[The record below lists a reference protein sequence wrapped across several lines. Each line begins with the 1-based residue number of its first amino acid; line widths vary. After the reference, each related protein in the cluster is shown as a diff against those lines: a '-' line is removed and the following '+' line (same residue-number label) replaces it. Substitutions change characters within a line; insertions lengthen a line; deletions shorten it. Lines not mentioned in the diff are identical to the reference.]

1 MRTEHPYNQPQPGK
15 QFFIFIAITLG
26 MLIAGGFIGLGLIA
40 MMYGS
45 DIMMQVMQM
54 NLSNPK
60 NVQALWVLQIVS
72 TTLPILLIPVVF
84 ARWVVREPQA
94 YLKTGARFAPLLL
107 MMVFFVMLFSSPI
120 VEVVSNLN
128 QRMVLPQF
136 LKDLETW
143 MRNSEQS
150 GQKATEALLKM
161 DTIWDLIKSV
171 LLVGLFTA
179 IAEEFMFRGGMQ
191 TIFIRWTRNHHAAIW
206 ITAAIFSA
214 FHMEF
219 YGFLP
224 RLMLGILFGYFAYWS
239 GSIWPAVWGHF
250 LNNGS
255 AVVITYL
262 YQHKKTD
269 ISPTDQHVFNYTG
282 YVLSIIITVFLL
294 YTYRNMALAG
304 DREHN

>member
-1 MRTEHPYNQPQPGK
+1 MRTERPYNQPAPGT
-15 QFFIFIAITLG
+15 QFLIFIGITIGL
-26 MLIAGGFIGLGLIA
+26 LVLGGFIALALIA
-40 MMYGS
+40 LMYGG
-45 DIMMQVMQM
+45 DTAAQVMQM
-54 NLSNPK
+54 NVSNPK
-60 NVQALWVLQIVS
+60 AVQALWFLQVVS
-72 TTLPILLIPVVF
+72 TTLPIFLIPVVF

-94 YLKTGARFAPLLL
+94 YLKANTHFAPSILMLVLL
-107 MMVFFVMLFSSPI
+107 VMIFSSPI
-120 VEVVSNLN
+120 VEVLSNLN
-128 QRMVLPQF
+128 QRMVLPPF
-136 LKDLETW
+136 LRGLETW

-150 GQKATEALLKM
+150 AQKATEALLKM
-161 DTIWDLIKSV
+161 DTIWDLLKSL

-191 TIFIRWTRNHHAAIW
+191 TIFIRWMRNHHAAIW
-206 ITAAIFSA
+206 ITAALFSA

-224 RLMLGILFGYFAYWS
+224 RMMLGILFGYFAYWS
-239 GSIWPAVWGHF
+239 GSIWPAVWAHF
-250 LNNGS
+250 INNGS

-269 ISPTDQHVFNYTG
+269 INPTDQHVFNYTS

-304 DREHN
+304 NRERN